1 MSESLAP
8 GFARDGSGV
17 LRRVA
22 EAVSLDFRNPDIL
35 GFSAPVTVGMV
46 LSGEGPSGGVGV

>member
-8 GFARDGSGV
+8 GFARDGIGV

-46 LSGEGPSGGVGV
+46 LSGEGPSGGVGA